1 MSKRPVA
8 TKLIFAT
15 IIALP
20 AAAIAQEWVPGSEIV
35 GQSVVVETN
44 GVANTVYFDAG
55 GAARIVS
62 PAGKVVNASWT
73 SGNRSL
79 CLNSG
84 SASECWPYNQ
94 AFQAGQRVTLTSSC
108 QAVSNWVAN
117 ATNPPPAK
125 VQIGRSNEWPIRPV
139 S

>member
-1 MSKRPVA
+1 MSKRLVA
-8 TKLIFAT
+8 SRMIVA
-15 IIALP
+15 AMVVLP
-20 AAAIAQEWVPGSEIV
+20 AAAVAQEWVPGTEIV

-44 GVANTVYFDAG
+44 GIANTVYFDPG

-73 SGNRSL
+73 AANHNL

-84 SASECWPYNQ
+84 VASECWPYAQ

-108 QAVSNWVAN
+108 QAVSNWLFNGTN
-117 ATNPPPAK
+117 APPAK
-125 VQIGRSNEWPIRPV
+125 AAAMGERG
-139 S
+139 

>member
-1 MSKRPVA
+1 MSKRLIA
-8 TKLIFAT
+8 TKLMIAT
-15 IIALP
+15 MVAMP

-62 PAGKVVNASWT
+62 PAGRVVNASWT
-73 SGNRSL
+73 AANRNL

-84 SASECWPYNQ
+84 VASECWPYQQ
-94 AFQAGQRVTLTSSC
+94 AFQAGQRVTLTSNC
-108 QAVSNWVAN
+108 QAVSSWSPNGVN
-117 ATNPPPAK
+117 QPP
-125 VQIGRSNEWPIRPV
+125 VQAQNMGERG
-139 S
+139 

>member
-1 MSKRPVA
+1 MSKRLIA
-8 TKLIFAT
+8 TKLMIAT
-15 IIALP
+15 MVAMP

-62 PAGKVVNASWT
+62 PSGRVVNASWT
-73 SGNRSL
+73 AANRNL

-84 SASECWPYNQ
+84 VASECWPYQQ
-94 AFQAGQRVTLTSSC
+94 AFQAGQRVTLTSNC
-108 QAVSNWVAN
+108 QAVSSWSPNGVN
-117 ATNPPPAK
+117 QQP
-125 VQIGRSNEWPIRPV
+125 VQAQNMGERG
-139 S
+139 

>member
-1 MSKRPVA
+1 MSKRLIA
-8 TKLIFAT
+8 TKLMIAT
-15 IIALP
+15 MVAMP

-62 PAGKVVNASWT
+62 PSGRVVNASWT
-73 SGNRSL
+73 AANRNL

-84 SASECWPYNQ
+84 TASECWPYAQ
-94 AFQAGQRVTLTSSC
+94 AFQAGQRVTLTSNC
-108 QAVSNWVAN
+108 QAVSSWSPNGVN
-117 ATNPPPAK
+117 QQP
-125 VQIGRSNEWPIRPV
+125 VQAQNMGERG
-139 S
+139 